1 MAEVVKMP
9 KLSDTMT
16 EGVIA
21 KWHKKVGDKVKS
33 GELLADIE
41 TDKATMEFESFQ
53 DGVLLHIG
61 VEEKQPVPVDSVIA
75 ILGKE
80 GEDISGLLDGGG
92 EEKTEKSE
100 DKTDQPKKEK
110 KEESESDEEKE
121 SDSKEK
127 KKTSTSSEDDKKDAS
142 TDKEEKDE
150 EESEESSAGGSVP
163 EGVEVV
169 RMPKLSDT
177 MTEGVVAKW
186 HKKVGD
192 KVKSGELLADIETDK
207 ATMEFESFQDGVL
220 IHIGVEEGKAAAV
233 DSVLAIL
240 GKGGEDVD
248 AILKSVNGG
257 GAKKQSTEKKEA
269 STSDKKSE
277 PTKEK
282 SEDSEKKN
290 ANTSVTSSAPD
301 SHRDEKSGGE
311 KSADGRIKASP
322 LAKAMAKEKGIDV
335 SAVNGTG
342 DNGRITKKD
351 IETYTPAQAKATG
364 AAATTNAVAGQES
377 YTDQPVSQMRKTIA
391 RRLLEST
398 TGAPT
403 FVLNIEVDMDNAMA
417 AREAMNAI
425 PETKI
430 SFNDIVIKACAMALR
445 KHPKVNTSWLGDKVR
460 TYSHI
465 HIGMAVAIEDGLV
478 VPVIRFADQKALSQI
493 SADAKDLGKRARDK
507 KLQPSDWEGNTFTVS
522 NLGMFGIESFT
533 SIINSPESC
542 ILSVG
547 AIRQVPVVKNGMI
560 VPGNT
565 MMLTLACDHRTVDGA
580 TGAAFLQTLK
590 IFMENP
596 VTMLV

>member
-80 GEDISGLLDGGG
+80 GEDISDLIKGGG
-92 EEKTEKSE
+92 KAEAEGAKE
-100 DKTDQPKKEK
+100 EK
-110 KEESESDEEKE
+110 KEASKEPAEEEK
-121 SDSKEK
+121 SKEG
-127 KKTSTSSEDDKKDAS
+127 
-142 TDKEEKDE
+142 KEEE
-150 EESEESSAGGSVP
+150 ASGESSAAGSVP

-257 GAKKQSTEKKEA
+257 SGAKKQSAEKKA
-269 STSDKKSE
+269 E
-277 PTKEK
+277 PVKEK
-282 SEDSEKKN
+282 SESSEKKEE
-290 ANTSVTSSAPD
+290 APKT
-301 SHRDEKSGGE
+301 ETTTQKST
-311 KSADGRIKASP
+311 SADGRVKASP
-322 LAKAMAKEKGIDV
+322 LARALAKEKGIDV
-335 SAVNGTG
+335 SVVSGTG
-342 DNGRITKKD
+342 DNGRVTKKD
-351 IETYTPAQAKATG
+351 IESYTPSQAKATA
-364 AAATTNAVAGQES
+364 AAATTASVAGQES

-398 TGAPT
+398 NGAPS

-445 KHPKVNTSWLGDKVR
+445 KHPKVNTSWLGDKIR

-465 HIGMAVAIEDGLV
+465 HIGMAVAIDDGLV
-478 VPVIRFADQKALSQI
+478 VPVIRFADQKALSEI
-493 SADAKDLGKRARDK
+493 SANAKDLGKRARDK

-547 AIRQVPVVKNGMI
+547 AIRQVPVVKNGMV

>member
-80 GEDISGLLDGGG
+80 GEDISDLVKGGG
-92 EEKTEKSE
+92 KAEAAG
-100 DKTDQPKKEK
+100 DKEK
-110 KEESESDEEKE
+110 KE
-121 SDSKEK
+121 DSKE
-127 KKTSTSSEDDKKDAS
+127 SEGEEGKAKEKEE
-142 TDKEEKDE
+142 DKEEAT
-150 EESEESSAGGSVP
+150 EESSAAGSVP

-248 AILKSVNGG
+248 AILKSLGNGS
-257 GAKKQSTEKKEA
+257 GAKKQSAEKKA
-269 STSDKKSE
+269 E
-277 PTKEK
+277 PVKEK
-282 SEDSEKKN
+282 SEDSEKKD
-290 ANTSVTSSAPD
+290 ASTGSATV
-301 SHRDEKSGGE
+301 EKTESN
-311 KSADGRIKASP
+311 KSTDGRVKASP
-322 LAKAMAKEKGIDV
+322 LAKALAKEKGIDV
-335 SAVNGTG
+335 AAVNGTG
-342 DNGRITKKD
+342 DNGRVTKKD
-351 IETYTPAQAKATG
+351 IESYTPAQAKATG
-364 AAATTNAVAGQES
+364 STQAVSGTIGQES

-398 TGAPT
+398 NGAPS

-445 KHPKVNTSWLGDKVR
+445 KHPKVNTSWLGDKIR

-465 HIGMAVAIEDGLV
+465 HIGMAVAIDDGLV
-478 VPVIRFADQKALSQI
+478 VPVIRFADQKTLSEI
-493 SADAKDLGKRARDK
+493 SANAKDLGKRARDK
-507 KLQPSDWEGNTFTVS
+507 KLQPADWEGNTFTVS

-547 AIRQVPVVKNGMI
+547 AIRQVPVVKNGMV